1 MVPDRPS
8 PQPICC
14 QPHCF
19 GLSWKTFS
27 AGPEGICRLGELF
40 SPVTARV
47 DLLVAS
53 LSASVGSGN
62 LTESVLIDLG
72 KGFDS
77 GNCKLLLTKL

>member
-1 MVPDRPS
+1 M
-8 PQPICC
+8 
-14 QPHCF
+14 
-19 GLSWKTFS
+19 
-27 AGPEGICRLGELF
+27 CRLGELL

-53 LSASVGSGN
+53 VSASVGSGN